1 MLDEKAVSL
10 INEIKSL
17 KAKVREKE
25 QELAEYL
32 TNVSP
37 KVKCLVAQSF
47 VKQLKI

>member
-37 KVKCLVAQSF
+37 KVKCLVYCICPKF
-47 VKQLKI
+47 C